1 MTSVQTLSCSRD
13 HASLRDRPAFD
24 RRRVRAMSGILGHMP
39 EGRRGQAVALA
50 MLAVVLGVLWT
61 AVAAP
66 LLSWHTERTE
76 QVAQRRL
83 MLAHMEQIVR
93 TLPALRQEA
102 GRAGSNVPPATALL
116 GGATDAIAG
125 ATLQSTVQDMT
136 AAAGATLT
144 SSEALP
150 GEQQGNFRRIGL
162 RVAVRGDWPELIALL
177 RAVDES
183 PLRLLVANLQLHAT
197 AQQQQIGPAPI
208 EASFVV
214 QGFRPGTE
222 SKPTGAPG

>member
-1 MTSVQTLSCSRD
+1 
-13 HASLRDRPAFD
+13 
-24 RRRVRAMSGILGHMP
+24 MP

-50 MLAVVLGVLWT
+50 LVAVVFGVLWT

-66 LLSWHTERTE
+66 LLAWHAEQTE
-76 QVAQRRL
+76 QLAQRRL
-83 MLAHMEQIVR
+83 MLAHMEQIVA

-102 GRAGSNVPPATALL
+102 GRAGSNAPPATALL

-125 ATLQSTVQDMT
+125 ATLQSAVQDMT
-136 AAAGATLT
+136 TAAGATLT

-150 GEQQGNFRRIGL
+150 GVQQGGFRRIAL

-177 RAVDES
+177 RGVDES
-183 PLRLLVANLQLHAT
+183 RLRLMVTNLELHAT
-197 AQQQQIGPAPI
+197 AQQQRVGPAPI
-208 EASFVV
+208 AASFVV

-222 SKPTGAPG
+222 GKPADAGEASASTPLAP